1 MNYYE
6 LEKLMEMRVQEA
18 LAEARN
24 DALAR
29 EAQIGRPSL
38 ARRGLARLGNL
49 LIAAGQRLAGSQNQ
63 DFAVPAKLQG
73 DCQQS

>member
-18 LAEARN
+18 LTEARN

-29 EAQIGRPSL
+29 EAQIGRQSL
-38 ARRGLARLGNL
+38 ARRGLVGLGNL
-49 LIAAGQRLAGSQNQ
+49 LIAAGQRLAESQNQ
-63 DFAVPAKLQG
+63 DITMPAKLQRN
-73 DCQQS
+73 CQQG